1 MKFGSIIY
9 QPRMKAASISDIKKE
24 LTEKNT
30 RELQALCWRLAR
42 YKVENKEL
50 ITYLLFEADDE
61 NGYVSALKTEID
73 EMIDALP
80 QGNVYFIKKALR
92 KILRIVNKHLKY
104 SGIPQTEMEVRLHCC
119 SRMLDKRLP
128 FASSTVLSN
137 MYNQQ
142 LRKIEAALAKL
153 PEDLQFDYANDLD
166 RVRKEKP

>member
-1 MKFGSIIY
+1 
-9 QPRMKAASISDIKKE
+9 MKAASINDIKKE
-24 LTEKNT
+24 LTGKNE

-50 ITYLLFEADDE
+50 LTYLLFEADDE
-61 NGYVSALKTEID
+61 TSYVGALKAEVD

-92 KILRIVNKHLKY
+92 KVLRIVNKHLKY
-104 SGIPQTEMEVRLHCC
+104 SGIPQTEVEVRLHCC
-119 SRMLDKRLP
+119 IRMLDKDVPLNR
-128 FASSTVLSN
+128 STILAN

-142 LRKIEAALAKL
+142 LKKIEAALAKL
-153 PEDLQFDYANDLD
+153 AEDLQFDYARDLD